1 VGIIQRIMSLQM
13 ERNEA
18 ITGVSGT
25 LTYYSYLT
33 LFYIVVSIPMY
44 CLART
49 YAANVPTNGV
59 CGHDLRSAIQF
70 QSHS

>member
-1 VGIIQRIMSLQM
+1 MTLRM

-18 ITGVSGT
+18 ITGGSGT

-33 LFYIVVSIPMY
+33 SFYVVFSIPRY